1 MKALMQNGLSI
12 FGAGLFLVCMA
23 MILTRPSNF
32 ASYLPEIVETLEAR
46 LEDPTVR
53 IVLDAGHGGHDG
65 GSSNVALKEKDLALK
80 VVKLVRD
87 RLQSASLENVEVV
100 LTREDDRYRT
110 LHQRVAVANR
120 YPKTFFVSVHFN
132 GSKIRSASGTETFHA
147 NPKPAII
154 ENQLRRRLK
163 LESDVPIV
171 DTRGER
177 FAKSV
182 QDVLVRRLGTRDRG
196 VRNNRT
202 FVLPREVIGPS
213 ILVEC
218 VFLSNQSEGLK
229 LHRASYLEE
238 IASGITEGIVKY
250 VRETGTNPFDGITP
264 LDVGDELLPAG

>member
-1 MKALMQNGLSI
+1 MQNCLSI

-23 MILTRPSNF
+23 MILTRPTNF
-32 ASYLPEIVETLEAR
+32 ASYVPEIVEEIETR

-65 GSSNVALKEKDLALK
+65 GSSYVALREKDLTLK

-87 RLQSASLENVEVV
+87 RLEVAQLDNVEVV
-100 LTREDDRYRT
+100 LTREDDRYLT

-120 YPKTFFVSVHFN
+120 YPKAFFVSVHFN
-132 GSKIRSASGTETFHA
+132 ASKHRSASGTETYHA
-147 NPKPAII
+147 NPKPIII

-163 LESDVPIV
+163 LDPDVPIM

-177 FAKSV
+177 FANSV
-182 QDVLVRRLGTRDRG
+182 QDALVRKLGTRDRG
-196 VRNNRT
+196 IRNNRK

-229 LHRASYLEE
+229 LHRASFLED
-238 IASGITEGIVKY
+238 IASGITEGILNY
-250 VRETGTNPFDGITP
+250 VLETDTDPYNGITP
-264 LDVGDELLPAG
+264 LPVGEALLPAG